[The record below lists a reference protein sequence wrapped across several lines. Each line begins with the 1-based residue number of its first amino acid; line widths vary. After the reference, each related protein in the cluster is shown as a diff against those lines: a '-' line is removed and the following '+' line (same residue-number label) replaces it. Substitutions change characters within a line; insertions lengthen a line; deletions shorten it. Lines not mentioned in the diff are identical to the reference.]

1 MNKDKRLWYIV
12 QTYSGLED
20 SVKLSLERRI
30 ETMNMEDLIFQVMIP
45 EEIVIEEKADKS
57 KKEKKVKIFPGYVF
71 IEMIVTDDSWFVVRN
86 TPGVTGFLGSSGGGT
101 KPVPLK
107 PEEINPILKKCG
119 MLAVQRLNVQVGQKV
134 RIAQGNFKGQ
144 EVVVESIDEDQGKIN
159 VLIEMF
165 ERQTTMELDFTEV
178 EVIK

>member
-1 MNKDKRLWYIV
+1 MNNDKRLWYIV
-12 QTYSGLED
+12 QTYSGKED
-20 SVKLSLERRI
+20 SIKQSLERRI
-30 ETMNMEDLIFQVMIP
+30 ESMNMENLIFQVMIP
-45 EEIVIEEKADKS
+45 ETIEIEEKPDKS
-57 KKEKKVKIFPGYVF
+57 KKEKYIKIFPGYVF

-134 RIAQGNFKGQ
+134 RIADGNFKGQ
-144 EVVVESIDEDQGKIN
+144 EVVVESINQDQGKIH

-165 ERQTTMELDFTEV
+165 ERQTSMELDFAQV
-178 EVIK
+178 EIIK

>member
-1 MNKDKRLWYIV
+1 MNGEKRLWYIV
-12 QTYSGLED
+12 QTYSGKED
-20 SVKLSLERRI
+20 SVKQSLERRI
-30 ETMNMEDLIFQVMIP
+30 ESMNMEDSIFQVMIP
-45 EEIVIEEKADKS
+45 EIIEIEEKPDKT
-57 KKEKKVKIFPGYVF
+57 KKEKSIKIFPGYVF

-107 PEEINPILKKCG
+107 PEEILPILKKCG
-119 MLAVQRLNVQVGQKV
+119 MLEVQRLNVKVGQTV
-134 RIAQGNFKGQ
+134 RIADGNFKGQ
-144 EVVVESIDEDQGKIN
+144 EVVVESIDEDQGKIH

-165 ERQTTMELDFTEV
+165 ERQTSMELDFAQI

>member
-1 MNKDKRLWYIV
+1 MNNDKRLWYIV
-12 QTYSGLED
+12 QTYSGKED
-20 SVKLSLERRI
+20 SVKQSLERRI
-30 ETMNMEDLIFQVMIP
+30 ESMNMENLIFQVMIP
-45 EEIVIEEKADKS
+45 ETIEIEEKPDKS
-57 KKEKKVKIFPGYVF
+57 KKEKYIKIFPGYVF

-134 RIAQGNFKGQ
+134 RIADGNFKGQ
-144 EVVVESIDEDQGKIN
+144 EVVVESINQDQGKIH

-165 ERQTTMELDFTEV
+165 ERQTSMELDFAQV
-178 EVIK
+178 EIIK